1 MRRALMV
8 LAACL
13 SLGVAQAQAANG
25 SGTQFSA
32 EAVQTNAQGEQGPVA
47 KMFVGGNGMR
57 RTEYSQNNQRV
68 VQIAM
73 PSQGVMWVVFPDQGS
88 YMERRMPTMAAG
100 GTAAAGKDNDP
111 CAGQPGLNC
120 RLLGE
125 ETING
130 RPAKKW
136 EVSTSQ
142 QGQVV
147 TMTQWIDS
155 ERGFP
160 VRQEMPRGGVME
172 LRMTGTEQLQG
183 RSVEKWEMVMTPPEG
198 QGQPMRSVQ
207 WFDPELEIAIREE
220 LPDGS
225 VRELRNIQVGAQPE
239 TLFQVPAGYQKVE
252 PPAQQPMQRR

>member
-1 MRRALMV
+1 MV
-8 LAACL
+8 MAACL
-13 SLGVAQAQAANG
+13 SLGVPQVQAANG
-25 SGTQFSA
+25 LDTQFSA
-32 EAVQTNAQGEQGPVA
+32 EAVQTSAKGEQGPVA

-73 PSQGVMWVVFPDQGS
+73 PEQGMMWMVFPDQGS
-88 YMERRMPTMAAG
+88 YMERRMPSMASG
-100 GTAAAGKDNDP
+100 GSAGKDDNP

-125 ETING
+125 ETIDG
-130 RPAKKW
+130 RQAKKW
-136 EVSTSQ
+136 EVSANR

-147 TMTQWIDS
+147 TTTQWIDN

-172 LRMTGTEQLQG
+172 LKMTGTEQLRG

-198 QGQPMRSVQ
+198 QGQPIRSVQ

-239 TLFQVPAGYQKVE
+239 SLFQVPAGYQKVE